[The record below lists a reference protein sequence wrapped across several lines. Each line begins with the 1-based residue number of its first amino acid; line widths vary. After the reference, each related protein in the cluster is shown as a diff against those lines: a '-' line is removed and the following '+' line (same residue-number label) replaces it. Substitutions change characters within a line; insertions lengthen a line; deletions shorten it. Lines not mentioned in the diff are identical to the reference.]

1 MNLERTNHSSGAA
14 IAFLIAV
21 VLFVVIAIGA
31 KHLATPPAID
41 ADRAA
46 VRSQALAEIRT
57 NEEAMLTT
65 SATIDSPRGIVRLP
79 IDVAM
84 KLTALKWQNP
94 SAARADL
101 NDRAEK
107 SVAAVKPASFE

>member
-14 IAFLIAV
+14 IAFLFAV
-21 VLFVVIAIGA
+21 VLFVVMAIGA

-46 VRSQALAEIRT
+46 VRSEALFEIRT
-57 NEEAMLTT
+57 NEDALLTT
-65 SATIDSPRGIVRLP
+65 SATIDSSRGIVRLP